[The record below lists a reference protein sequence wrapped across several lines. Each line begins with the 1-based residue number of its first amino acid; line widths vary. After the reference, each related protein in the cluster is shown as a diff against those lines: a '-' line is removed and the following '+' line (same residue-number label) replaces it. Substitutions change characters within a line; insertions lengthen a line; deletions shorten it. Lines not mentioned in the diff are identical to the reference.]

1 MSAVSGP
8 DLYRCAS
15 PELTFPYPLYR
26 DPAMEKLKLAHM
38 KQNQVWAS
46 SIYLYVVLSSSN

>member
-38 KQNQVWAS
+38 KQNQVGEF
-46 SIYLYVVLSSSN
+46 YLALSSTI

>member
-26 DPAMEKLKLAHM
+26 DPAMEKLKLSHM
-38 KQNQVWAS
+38 KQNQVC
-46 SIYLYVVLSSSN
+46 